1 MEFYHLRSFVV
12 VAKTGNLTL
21 AAKQLFTTPPAISA
35 HIKALEEEL
44 QTSLFVRSSKG
55 MQLTE
60 KGRLLLPKAQNTLD
74 SALSLVNEAADNQHE
89 IIGTFKLAINQ
100 SAAQLKIPTLVANIQ
115 ENIPGVS
122 IDITS
127 MATGK
132 TLEAIR
138 GNQIDGGY
146 IYGDIPEDCFAIKV
160 KMQKITTITNKEF
173 QLTDKT
179 IKQEDWITMG
189 FYCPF
194 DQFLKSK
201 IGNNIKSVA
210 SSDDEISRLELVK
223 SGLGLS
229 FYEREE
235 AEFYEDK
242 GQIKLLSN
250 LDFETPL
257 YFVVANNKVNDPV
270 IKALLQEIKILWEI
284 KP

>member
-44 QTSLFVRSSKG
+44 QTALFIRSSKG

-60 KGRLLLPKAQNTLD
+60 KGVILLPKAQNTLD

-100 SAAQLKIPTLVANIQ
+100 SPIQLKISTLVNNIQ
-115 ENIPGVS
+115 ENIPGIS
-122 IDITS
+122 IQISS

-132 TLEAIR
+132 TLEAIKN
-138 GNQIDGGY
+138 NQLDGGY
-146 IYGDIPEDCFAIKV
+146 IYGEIPKDFFAIKV
-160 KMQKITTITNKEF
+160 KTQKITTIANKDF
-173 QLTDKT
+173 QLTNKT
-179 IKQEDWITMG
+179 IKQENWITMG

-201 IGNNIKSVA
+201 IGDNIKSVL
-210 SSDDEISRLELVK
+210 SSDDESSRLELVIK
-223 SGLGLS
+223 GLGLS
-229 FYEREE
+229 FYEQEDAKIY
-235 AEFYEDK
+235 AEK
-242 GQIKLLSN
+242 QQIKLLPD
-250 LDFETPL
+250 LDFEVPL
-257 YFVVANNKVNDPV
+257 YFVVANDRINDPV
-270 IKALLQEIKILWEI
+270 IKAILQEVKILWGI
-284 KP
+284 KV